1 MKNRSK
7 DRNLKQKRG
16 HNDYMRQPQQQSDSL
31 RQPGSE
37 DDDSGTRQQ
46 GGWYDN

>member
-1 MKNRSK
+1 MKNRNK
-7 DRNLKQKRG
+7 DRALKQKHGR
-16 HNDYMRQPQQQSDSL
+16 NDSPRQPQQQSDSL